1 MSPYSLKV
9 EGSSPQC
16 TTPSERNGQRLMS
29 VKVGCL
35 HVNPTSKHGRRKFFI
50 QLLVL
55 CFVPHAALILQ
66 NCTTMAQ
73 LSNTLDASLYLDS
86 EVQTNLAVGETVMA
100 FQKERLSATQAI
112 CQQEFRQESRSK
124 IFDAIEATDNYLA
137 TLPASIIEEGFTRT
151 LYSKSRTRSRWRGTA
166 KGDLLSE
173 AKDHFGTPHSP
184 WQLSAGSELLRAM
197 EELSL
202 VLMLSIYASTAE
214 KLDMQMVAEMLV
226 HLASGKDHMQT
237 VTQYLELESLMEE
250 VKMMEN
256 VGLIFNNTEAL
267 HLNGNVTIDSVRQ
280 WAISNKDSAEN
291 SLRDLKK
298 IQQVLWNVISFNNTE
313 ALHLNGNVTIDSVRQ
328 WAISN
333 KDSAENSLRDLK
345 KIQQVLW
352 NVIRAS
358 ANHEVW
364 SARRTLGIGVAVL
377 IVVLLA
383 SPILILL
390 LRHTIWTIQTF
401 TESIELSNQRLVA
414 EKRKSD
420 VLLSRMLP
428 MAVIRRLRAQ
438 RTVPAESFDAVTIFF
453 SDIVGF
459 TNISATSTPIEVINM
474 LNMLYRLFDEKI
486 IQYDVYKVETIGDA
500 YMVVS
505 GLPQRNGNRHASEIA
520 DMSLSLMRGLEGA
533 RVPHRPE
540 ELLRIRA
547 GINTGPC
554 VAGVVGTT
562 MPRYCLFG
570 DTINTASRMESTGE
584 AMKIHISQTTK
595 HALDSIG
602 KYETESRGIIDIPGK
617 GAMETFWLLGKIGGL
632 PQESPRCMRLHD
644 YDQNILEMLI
654 KS

>member
-1 MSPYSLKV
+1 
-9 EGSSPQC
+9 
-16 TTPSERNGQRLMS
+16 
-29 VKVGCL
+29 
-35 HVNPTSKHGRRKFFI
+35 HGRRKFFI
-50 QLLVL
+50 QLLAL
-55 CFVPHAALILQ
+55 CFIPHAALILQ
-66 NCTTMAQ
+66 NCTAMAQ
-73 LSNTLDASLYLDS
+73 LSNTLDASLYLDT

-100 FQKERLSATQAI
+100 FQKERLSMTKAS
-112 CQQEFRQESRSK
+112 CLQESRQESRSK
-124 IFDAIEATDNYLA
+124 LLEAIEATDNYLA
-137 TLPASIIEEGFTRT
+137 TLPASIIEEGFIHK
-151 LYSKSRTRSRWRGTA
+151 LYTSRKTV
-166 KGDLLSE
+166 L
-173 AKDHFGTPHSP
+173 
-184 WQLSAGSELLRAM
+184 QLSAGSELLRTM

-202 VLMLSIYASTAE
+202 VLMLSIYASASE
-214 KLDMQMVAEMLV
+214 KLDLQMVAEMLV
-226 HLASGKDHMQT
+226 HLASGQEHLQT
-237 VTQYLELESLMEE
+237 VTQYLELESLLEE

-267 HLNGNVTIDSVRQ
+267 HLNDNVTVDAVRQ

-291 SLRDLKK
+291 SLQDLK
-298 IQQVLWNVISFNNTE
+298 E
-313 ALHLNGNVTIDSVRQ
+313 
-328 WAISN
+328 
-333 KDSAENSLRDLK
+333 
-345 KIQQVLW
+345 IQQVLW

-358 ANHEVW
+358 ASHEVW

-486 IQYDVYKVETIGDA
+486 VQYDVYKVETIGDA

-595 HALDSIG
+595 KALDSIG
-602 KYETESRGIIDIPGK
+602 KYEIESRGIIDIPGK
-617 GAMETFWLLGKIGGL
+617 GSMETFWLLGKLGGL
-632 PQESPRCMRLHD
+632 PLESPRCMRLHD

>member
-1 MSPYSLKV
+1 
-9 EGSSPQC
+9 
-16 TTPSERNGQRLMS
+16 
-29 VKVGCL
+29 
-35 HVNPTSKHGRRKFFI
+35 
-50 QLLVL
+50 
-55 CFVPHAALILQ
+55 
-66 NCTTMAQ
+66 
-73 LSNTLDASLYLDS
+73 
-86 EVQTNLAVGETVMA
+86 
-100 FQKERLSATQAI
+100 
-112 CQQEFRQESRSK
+112 
-124 IFDAIEATDNYLA
+124 
-137 TLPASIIEEGFTRT
+137 
-151 LYSKSRTRSRWRGTA
+151 
-166 KGDLLSE
+166 
-173 AKDHFGTPHSP
+173 
-184 WQLSAGSELLRAM
+184 M

-298 IQQVLWNVISFNNTE
+298 IQQVLWNVI
-313 ALHLNGNVTIDSVRQ
+313 
-328 WAISN
+328 
-333 KDSAENSLRDLK
+333 
-345 KIQQVLW
+345 
-352 NVIRAS
+352 RAS
-358 ANHEVW
+358 ASHEVW

>member
-50 QLLVL
+50 QLLAL
-55 CFVPHAALILQ
+55 CFIPHAALILQ
-66 NCTTMAQ
+66 NCTAMAQ
-73 LSNTLDASLYLDS
+73 LSNTLDASLYLDT
-86 EVQTNLAVGETVMA
+86 EVRTNLAVGETVMA
-100 FQKERLSATQAI
+100 FQKERLSATKAT
-112 CQQEFRQESRSK
+112 CQQEFRQESREHQQYVPFKRMSVYEQINSVLLLYMTRNIK
-124 IFDAIEATDNYLA
+124 STVSPLWR
-137 TLPASIIEEGFTRT
+137 TSAS
-151 LYSKSRTRSRWRGTA
+151 
-166 KGDLLSE
+166 
-173 AKDHFGTPHSP
+173 
-184 WQLSAGSELLRAM
+184 
-197 EELSL
+197 
-202 VLMLSIYASTAE
+202 
-214 KLDMQMVAEMLV
+214 
-226 HLASGKDHMQT
+226 
-237 VTQYLELESLMEE
+237 
-250 VKMMEN
+250 
-256 VGLIFNNTEAL
+256 
-267 HLNGNVTIDSVRQ
+267 
-280 WAISNKDSAEN
+280 
-291 SLRDLKK
+291 
-298 IQQVLWNVISFNNTE
+298 
-313 ALHLNGNVTIDSVRQ
+313 
-328 WAISN
+328 
-333 KDSAENSLRDLK
+333 
-345 KIQQVLW
+345 
-352 NVIRAS
+352 
-358 ANHEVW
+358 HEVW
-364 SARRTLGIGVAVL
+364 SARRTLGIGVAVF
-377 IVVLLA
+377 IIVLLA
-383 SPILILL
+383 SPVLILL

-486 IQYDVYKVETIGDA
+486 VQYDVYKVETIGDA

-595 HALDSIG
+595 KALDSIG
-602 KYETESRGIIDIPGK
+602 KYEIESRGIIDIPGK
-617 GAMETFWLLGKIGGL
+617 GVMETFWLLGKIGGL